1 LFTLGITH
9 WTLNTFFPS
18 LHLFFESDLSV
29 HIEASHVP
37 SAAVGLDAALRS
49 RLTDLTHEE
58 NGVLTNTILPC
69 STEPSIR
76 ILDARLCLRTSIAV
90 KQLPFTTKDA
100 PVDNIVGEQ
109 HVVVGLRLEGMSEM
123 GYVWGRV
130 DGVVELGEV
139 VDGEIQGE
147 ERRWGN
153 VRVAGM
159 RNDVPV
165 PFVRFPVSGV
175 RKGEEARVV
184 VKGSL
189 VKKELRGIEWDG
201 YV

>member
-1 LFTLGITH
+1 
-9 WTLNTFFPS
+9 
-18 LHLFFESDLSV
+18 
-29 HIEASHVP
+29 
-37 SAAVGLDAALRS
+37 
-49 RLTDLTHEE
+49 
-58 NGVLTNTILPC
+58 
-69 STEPSIR
+69 
-76 ILDARLCLRTSIAV
+76 
-90 KQLPFTTKDA
+90 
-100 PVDNIVGEQ
+100 
-109 HVVVGLRLEGMSEM
+109 MSEM

-184 VKGSL
+184 EKGSL